1 MKTPAASTVPAKP
14 HRNKIWRI
22 LLDKRK
28 VPCGWPACLRRQ
40 LPWVTFR
47 NNDIY
52 VVDDDEYEETK
63 ERHPKIQYKL
73 KVCENPTAQNMPHE
87 EEYDDNNYES
97 VDETAV

>member
-1 MKTPAASTVPAKP
+1 MKTPAASAVPTKP
-14 HRNKIWRI
+14 HRNEIWGI

-28 VPCGWPACLRRQ
+28 VPHGWPVCLRRQ
-40 LPWVTFR
+40 PPRVIFR

-52 VVDDDEYEETK
+52 VVDDEEYKEPK
-63 ERHPKIQYKL
+63 ERHPKVQYKL

-97 VDETAV
+97 IDETAV